1 MPRGPHCTP
10 AQALYP
16 KAGPSPPN
24 PEVDKP
30 RPNSFLSPTRDQ
42 LITCGLGREDHR
54 SQGKT
59 ARRTNSSP
67 TTGTEKAELVDL
79 TDPKLP
85 TDIVKI
91 SREEREVGGKR
102 TEKLT
107 SETERK
113 KQTHEWIW

>member
-1 MPRGPHCTP
+1 MPQGPHCTP

-16 KAGPSPPN
+16 RAGPSPPN
-24 PEVDKP
+24 PEADKP

-42 LITCGLGREDHR
+42 LILCSLGRGDHR

-59 ARRTNSSP
+59 ARRTTSSP

-85 TDIVKI
+85 TDPVKI

-102 TEKLT
+102 AEKLT
-107 SETERK
+107 SETEEK
-113 KQTHEWIW
+113 TNT